1 MDVTDAV
8 LDRITQWGPPHH
20 LDFAAG
26 NQPQL
31 HEPARGGG
39 IARQADDD
47 AGVTRRQTVER
58 SLGRIGAGS

>member
-1 MDVTDAV
+1 MDITDAV
-8 LDRITQWGPPHH
+8 LDRIAQWGPSHH

-39 IARQADDD
+39 IARQAHDDT
-47 AGVTRRQTVER
+47 GVTRRQPVEWA
-58 SLGRIGAGS
+58 LGQIGAGS